1 MIIFKKLRYQN
12 LLSTGNQF
20 TELDLNRSSSTLVV
34 GENGAG
40 KSTFIEAITFALYGK
55 PYRNINKPQL
65 LNSITGKNLVVELEF
80 SVGKKEYMIRRGMK
94 PNLFEIYQ
102 NGEMLNQN
110 AGSRDDQEYLEKNIL
125 KLNFKSFSQI
135 VVLGSANYVPFMQ
148 LPAMQRRSV
157 VEDLLDIQI
166 FSVMNSILRDKLNTN
181 REELQSIDHKI
192 SLCEQKIDMHSK
204 HIDTLKSNNDELI
217 QQKRAK
223 IDEHDKAIEQ
233 YKIAV
238 EGLMSQ
244 VEELNTQVS
253 DQNKIENRKNK
264 LVQMEASLED
274 RIRKL
279 NKEIQFFHD
288 HDNCPTCKQGID
300 HDFKTT
306 TVEVRSTKKVEV
318 EEALEKLET
327 EIKTT
332 QDRLNFI
339 NTTNTQIQHFNTA
352 IQSNNQQ
359 ITFYQR
365 YITDLNKEI
374 DALIEQGNKIHT
386 DMDDTE
392 QYEQELAGNKK
403 QKELLSRQKAVYD
416 VAAHLLKDTGIKTK
430 IIKQYVPIMNK
441 LINKYLAAMDFF
453 VDFQLDESFNET
465 IKSRFR
471 DDFSYASFSEGEK
484 MRIDLALMFTWRA
497 IAKLRNSASTN
508 LLIMDEVF
516 DSSLDASGTE
526 EFLKILETLTQDT
539 NTFIISHKGDQLFDR
554 FHSIIKFE
562 KHSNF
567 SRIAA

>member
-1 MIIFKKLRYQN
+1 MINFKKLRYQN

-20 TELDLNRSSSTLVV
+20 TELDLQRSSSTLIV

-40 KSTFIEAITFALYGK
+40 KSTFIEALTFALYGK